1 MVDSVMASWP
11 DPEAQHAAQ
20 NHKASITKH
29 YRWPEVLLTKRLTVA
44 QILSHQSTT
53 HCSDT
58 L

>member
-29 YRWPEVLLTKRLTVA
+29 YRWPEVLLTER
-44 QILSHQSTT
+44 
-53 HCSDT
+53 
-58 L
+58 